1 MLPNHI
7 YIFVSRESYLLD
19 KGIQEN
25 DILSRCNGLID
36 IVKEYPHLS
45 VIFTDN
51 IGPHRKLLP
60 LLSMKWNENCVIV
73 TIDDHELYNKAA
85 LQSLIEFYIA
95 TNKTS
100 IVSLRSRRMGICNDA
115 PPWRLSPYIKHHR
128 GTWPESLNGRQE
140 MLILPTG
147 TGGVLYRP
155 DFFHP
160 IVFDRR
166 MLNLTRTGD
175 DLLFRLSTM
184 MNNVFVVTAC
194 VIGLN
199 NCKVEIRSPKILDLQ
214 RVEKRK
220 YTIMSPVE
228 HKYCTVSTRLLSKND
243 TINSLFN
250 DKYLY
255 NSSRSRRLDTEH
267 KLRDWRQ
274 KEDSLAAKF
283 NAIGGNNHMWDNSV
297 NFLDEIGLYRLK
309 AILQDFVPIERTS
322 CLAHNFIISPSN
334 GNIISKTVDKVKV
347 GIQHLYDKECG
358 ILSC

>member
-1 MLPNHI
+1 
-7 YIFVSRESYLLD
+7 
-19 KGIQEN
+19 
-25 DILSRCNGLID
+25 
-36 IVKEYPHLS
+36 
-45 VIFTDN
+45 
-51 IGPHRKLLP
+51 
-60 LLSMKWNENCVIV
+60 
-73 TIDDHELYNKAA
+73 
-85 LQSLIEFYIA
+85 
-95 TNKTS
+95 
-100 IVSLRSRRMGICNDA
+100 
-115 PPWRLSPYIKHHR
+115 
-128 GTWPESLNGRQE
+128 
-140 MLILPTG
+140 
-147 TGGVLYRP
+147 
-155 DFFHP
+155 
-160 IVFDRR
+160 
-166 MLNLTRTGD
+166 
-175 DLLFRLSTM
+175 
-184 MNNVFVVTAC
+184 
-194 VIGLN
+194 
-199 NCKVEIRSPKILDLQ
+199 
-214 RVEKRK
+214 
-220 YTIMSPVE
+220 MSPVE

-334 GNIISKTVDKVKV
+334 GNILSKTVDKVKV